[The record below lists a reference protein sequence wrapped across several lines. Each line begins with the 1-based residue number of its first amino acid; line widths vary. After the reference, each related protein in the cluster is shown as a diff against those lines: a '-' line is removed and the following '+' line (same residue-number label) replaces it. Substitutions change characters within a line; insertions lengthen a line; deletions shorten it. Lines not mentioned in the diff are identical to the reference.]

1 MKCLRNGKDT
11 NGWGR
16 RAGGEEWGCVGC
28 GAEDTAF
35 TGIQV
40 GGLGGFRQRWGR
52 GSASLLAGS
61 SGGRHTEDGA
71 QGPGQRQGT
80 SELATAPVQVKGAGG
95 IGWDRK
101 GEASVWALIWG
112 REHLSA
118 ASDGVRGRGTVS
130 SLMDYGFLMVVSSQL
145 ACPAIVISFHT
156 LLPTPPSGQLLLVG
170 AGRTAGDAGTEVG
183 GGAQQQG
190 HRRGCASL
198 GRGSHYISLSAAL
211 PTIKPECLVLM
222 ASWGCRESTSLAHD
236 PSPSPRACPPLLLQ
250 SALCLKLGLQPPP
263 RVGREGGCDVVM
275 PVSKMNVAFNAPSFS
290 PYPSNLLDE
299 PHGAD
304 GLEAWASASESCWSV
319 LLGSVLHT
327 TLVGLLIQSGQ
338 PPSLQATALVAGGPY
353 AVALPVD

>member
-1 MKCLRNGKDT
+1 M
-11 NGWGR
+11 
-16 RAGGEEWGCVGC
+16 
-28 GAEDTAF
+28 
-35 TGIQV
+35 
-40 GGLGGFRQRWGR
+40 
-52 GSASLLAGS
+52 
-61 SGGRHTEDGA
+61 
-71 QGPGQRQGT
+71 
-80 SELATAPVQVKGAGG
+80 KGAGG